1 VSCFCKGLL
10 KIPPINIAA
19 NLHMSASARAAAALN
34 EQLTLGLPGFPGP
47 PFAFTLPRLS
57 LSASA
62 AANLA
67 AYAQLH
73 AQAMARL
80 GIDLRLP
87 LGLTALARLTATLNA
102 RLSMLANLNL
112 NFGPWLQLALLNRI
126 TVSLT
131 AAFNAALSLSASA
144 ALNIHLFPPSWGG
157 LHLGTLSMMMNA
169 SAQIGLGA
177 SANVAASF
185 TAMVQ
190 AIARLNLALPN
201 LSLVCNLSAGFSAIA
216 QLGSSLGI
224 NPLQIGFPAV
234 QAMVA
239 ANFSAMVALAARLG
253 INLSVGIPNLLT
265 IPSLVAAIQASLTAT
280 LRAVLAFNFSAVASL
295 NVAASASLGVGL
307 AVTAL
312 AANMSAA
319 LGINV
324 AASVPCPI
332 CDARAIVAAAGAVS
346 AVA

>member
-19 NLHMSASARAAAALN
+19 SLHLSESARAAMALN

-67 AYAQLH
+67 AYAHLQ

-102 RLSMLANLNL
+102 RLSVLANLNL

-169 SAQIGLGA
+169 SAQIGV
-177 SANVAASF
+177 SANLAASF

-190 AIARLNLALPN
+190 AIARLNLSLPN
-201 LSLVCNLSAGFSAIA
+201 VSLVCNLSAGFSAIA
-216 QLGSSLGI
+216 QLGTGLGI

-239 ANFSAMVALAARLG
+239 ANFSAMVSLAARLG
-253 INLSVGIPNLLT
+253 INLSVGIPNLLN
-265 IPSLVAAIQASLTAT
+265 IPSLVAAIHVSLTAT

-319 LGINV
+319 LGINI

-332 CDARAIVAAAGAVS
+332 CDARAIMAAAGAVS